1 MSCGKKLSNI
11 LNINT
16 KTPGLNIICLRDGRL
31 CSCSLYTSAKIYN
44 KRTYNID
51 LILKE
56 IHAEN
61 QIQLSNG
68 YILFCGSNIRIVELI
83 EKNKYDIIQ
92 TVVPADNYFFE
103 DMIEINDDRFMT
115 SGFTLLLIK

>member
-1 MSCGKKLSNI
+1 M
-11 LNINT
+11 
-16 KTPGLNIICLRDGRL
+16 NIIFLNDGRL
-31 CSCSLYTSAKIYN
+31 CSCSSFTSAKIYN

-56 IHAEN
+56 IYAEK

-68 YILFCGSNIRIVELI
+68 YILFNCGAGVKIVELI

-92 TVVPADNYFFE
+92 TVVQPITIFLR
-103 DMIEINDDRFMT
+103 I
-115 SGFTLLLIK
+115 